1 MTHQRILANVNRD
14 EFFGRVAYLRQLVDY
29 SSRRE
34 DTRGLLL
41 LGAPNVG
48 VSELLR
54 QAYDEL
60 FDRRGEAIP
69 IYFAFRRSNGAATDE
84 ARAFFHNFIQQYIA
98 YRRVDA
104 SLYAAPFTFHL
115 FGELALPTD
124 YELISELIE
133 GFERERGSSDQ
144 RALINFSLTAP
155 QRVGAKA
162 KRRIFPLIDCVRLIG
177 TDADQVGLSRD
188 IARAFTRAESSAALA
203 GLRRRLL
210 GLVHGAGDDY
220 ESFEEIHLERLSDD
234 DAQRLALNV
243 ARRNGVESNEET
255 RDLIVQQLG
264 ASPLFINA
272 LIQATCDHPT
282 SLTTFL

>member
-14 EFFGRVAYLRQLVDY
+14 EFVGRDAELRQLVDY

-69 IYFAFRRSNGAATDE
+69 IYFAFRRSDGAATDE

-104 SLYAAPFTFHL
+104 SLCAAPLTFHD

-177 TDADQVGLSRD
+177 ISHVRNHPRRWRVCGDACLGW
-188 IARAFTRAESSAALA
+188 FTAP
-203 GLRRRLL
+203 
-210 GLVHGAGDDY
+210 
-220 ESFEEIHLERLSDD
+220 
-234 DAQRLALNV
+234 
-243 ARRNGVESNEET
+243 ET
-255 RDLIVQQLG
+255 I
-264 ASPLFINA
+264 
-272 LIQATCDHPT
+272 T
-282 SLTTFL
+282 SLLKRYIWKGSVMMTHSDWR